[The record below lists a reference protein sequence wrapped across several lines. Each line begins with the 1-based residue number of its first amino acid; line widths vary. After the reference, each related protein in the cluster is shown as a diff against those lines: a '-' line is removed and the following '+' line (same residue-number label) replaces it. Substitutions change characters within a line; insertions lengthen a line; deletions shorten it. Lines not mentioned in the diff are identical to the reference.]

1 VSEPLNLFGFV
12 PGYEKQVVAPGKEAL
27 LLLFVGFLIG
37 FILTRLYTRLGRTRG
52 WGSGNMGGV
61 HLHHVVP
68 GVILVLLAGLLAFT
82 PVGRQEAILEILA
95 IVFGVGAALVLD
107 EFALLFHMKDVY
119 WSEEGRTSIDALIIG
134 ALLGAI
140 LLVSSAPSETNGGD
154 AASPELGVF
163 VGLAVNLLISIPC
176 FLKSKPVLGLAGLFN
191 PVISL
196 TGAVRLAKPRSP
208 WARWFYS
215 PKEGAPKR
223 EHKLDRSRQRFENGR
238 LGRFERWFSD
248 LLGGTPCPG
257 PPPAGEVATL
267 QPPRPDARRH

>member
-1 VSEPLNLFGFV
+1 MSQSLNLFGFV
-12 PGYEKQVVAPGKEAL
+12 PGYEEQVVAPGKEAL
-27 LLLFVGFLIG
+27 LLLFLGFLVA
-37 FILTRLYTRLGRTRG
+37 FVLTRLYTRLGRVRG

-68 GVILVLLAGLLAFT
+68 GVILVLLAGVLAFT
-82 PVGRQEAILEILA
+82 PVGREEAVLEILA
-95 IVFGVGAALVLD
+95 VVFGVGAALVLD

-119 WSEEGRTSIDALIIG
+119 WAEEGRTSIDALIIG

-140 LLVSSAPSETNGGD
+140 LLVSSAPSDTSAGG
-154 AASPELGVF
+154 AGSPRLGVF
-163 VGLAVNLLISIPC
+163 VGLTVNLLISIPC

-196 TGAVRLAKPRSP
+196 LGAFRLAKPRSP

-223 EHKLDRSRQRFENGR
+223 EHKLDRSRQRFDTGR

-248 LLGGTPCPG
+248 LLGGTPYPVSR
-257 PPPAGEVATL
+257 PAGEVATV
-267 QPPRPDARRH
+267 QPPRPDARRN